1 VSRGRLRRSLVL
13 AAVVT
18 VLVGASLFATTGAVA
33 VAPRQVQGIDGTK
46 IKVGGLVENI
56 SFGGAEDGFKARI
69 NRANEKHE
77 LGKYTIDY
85 LGSTDPG
92 QGNVDKALSATQ
104 SLVERDQVFAV
115 APVLTVSMQ
124 QSVATY
130 LASKKVPFFGGG
142 FTKAFCAPNT
152 YGLSFIGCA
161 IGAKYGYTSSVESV
175 SKAMGKSPKSL
186 RWAVVAL
193 AQPDGEQI
201 TKDYTKLIQA
211 SGGKVVY
218 AKAVIPP
225 GGGGDLQP
233 FVSAVMD
240 TKPDV
245 VWVLASSEVL
255 GFTSAMKAAGYTGQM
270 LNSAFYLPGL
280 LPKVSSMADALE
292 GSLVV
297 TNTPTIEADSPFVK
311 QMVADYQ
318 AIGKNADAVSFG
330 GEFGYQTADVMI
342 AMLKKVAP
350 NFDQVVPTVSK
361 GFKYEPKN
369 DATPLTWPAAYNVGG
384 NCGTSLKVVSG
395 GVYQIAAPWFC
406 GGKKVK
412 LK

>member
-1 VSRGRLRRSLVL
+1 MSGYGARRWFLL
-13 AAVVT
+13 AAALAVVMGT
-18 VLVGASLFATTGAVA
+18 SLLASTGAVA

-46 IKVGGLVENI
+46 IKVGGLVEAI

-77 LGKYTIDY
+77 LGKYSIDY
-85 LGSTDPG
+85 IGSTDPG
-92 QGNVDKALSATQ
+92 QGNVDKALSASQ

-124 QSVATY
+124 QSVGTY
-130 LASKKVPFFGGG
+130 LASKKVPYFGGG
-142 FTKAFCAPNT
+142 FTQAFCSPNT

-161 IGAKYGYTSSVESV
+161 IGAKYGYTTQVESV
-175 SKAMGKSPKSL
+175 AKAMGKSTKSL
-186 RWAVVAL
+186 KWAIVAL

-201 TKDYTKLIQA
+201 VKDYTKQVHA
-211 SGGKVVY
+211 TGGKVVY
-218 AKAVIPP
+218 NKAVIPP

-280 LPKVSSMADALE
+280 LPKISSMADALE
-292 GSLVV
+292 GSLVA
-297 TNTPTIEADSPFVK
+297 TNTPTLEANSPFVK
-311 QMVADYQ
+311 QMVTDYE
-318 AIGKNADAVSFG
+318 AIGKDQSAISFG
-330 GEFGYQTADVMI
+330 GEFGYQSADLMV

-350 NFDQVVPTVSK
+350 NFDKVVPTVSK
-361 GFKYEPKN
+361 GFKYQPQ
-369 DATPLTWPAAYNVGG
+369 AQAAPLTWPAVYEVGG
-384 NCGTSLKVVSG
+384 NCITTVKVASG
-395 GVYQIAAPWFC
+395 GVYDIAAPWFC
-406 GGKKVK
+406 GGKKIK